1 MGLSKNSIESLDTI
15 FMIRSQK
22 IVKAVEPYSFNHR
35 PNFKHQ
41 PYDAWMTMG
50 GKTADSHYPP
60 KFLHGLVYKYSLMS
74 FGQNRK
80 ETRLRF
86 VEPVSMSFD
95 TFPDYM
101 RYEII
106 PMIWDCWPM
115 YFNQVVGWLR
125 KYHVRTVIFTSS
137 QTAERMR
144 KEFPGMNI
152 LAVTEG
158 INTQFYHAGE
168 ALVDRSIDL
177 LEYGSMERNFFP
189 ELVPGINHVNRN
201 NADGCMDSFEQLTD
215 TMSHAKV
222 TIALPRCDTAPE
234 LTGDIETLTL
244 RFWECM
250 LSRTVLL
257 GRAPKELIDLIG
269 YNPVIDLDKNNPDQ
283 QVREIVSHI
292 SDYQEL
298 VDKNRETALRMAP
311 WEIRMKTV
319 MGWIVGLGYE
329 I

>member
-1 MGLSKNSIESLDTI
+1 MILSK
-15 FMIRSQK
+15 K
-22 IVKAVEPYSFNHR
+22 KVKAVKPYAFSGKPSF
-35 PNFKHQ
+35 KQQ
-41 PYDAWMTMG
+41 PYDAWVVMG
-50 GKTADSHYPP
+50 GLTVDAHYPP
-60 KFLHGLVYKYSLMS
+60 RFLHGLVYKHSLMAL
-74 FGQNRK
+74 GQNRK
-80 ETRLRF
+80 EARLRF

-115 YFNQVVGWLR
+115 FFDKVVDWLR

-144 KEFPGMNI
+144 KEFPDMNI

-168 ALVDRSIDL
+168 FLVDRSIDL
-177 LEYGSMERNFFP
+177 LEYGSMERNFFR

-234 LTGDIETLTL
+234 LTGDIETLTQ

-269 YNPVIDLDKNNPDQ
+269 YNPVIDLDRNNPDQ
-283 QVREIVSHI
+283 QVREIVSRI

-298 VDKNRETALRMAP
+298 VGKNRETALKMAP
-311 WEIRMKTV
+311 WEIRMKKV
-319 MGWIVGLGYE
+319 MEWLVSLGDK